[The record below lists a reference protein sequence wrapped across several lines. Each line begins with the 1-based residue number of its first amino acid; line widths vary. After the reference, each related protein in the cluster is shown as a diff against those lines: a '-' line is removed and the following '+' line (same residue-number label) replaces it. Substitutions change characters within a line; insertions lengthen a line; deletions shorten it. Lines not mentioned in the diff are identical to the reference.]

1 MMTTFLIRLQQP
13 CVLQSLQGMRPLST
27 TMTDCARKWKYNP
40 DRDLHP
46 VEVPTNTELP
56 ERYRLNVM
64 TKTPSMYVGGGVR
77 PYKGTKELWRM
88 MGEDKAQ
95 SDLVLGQFGV
105 VALTGGMLKHRH
117 FEMIRATA
125 GRNLN
130 AKKTFAIY
138 RVDAPY
144 KPITDHGFGKRMGGG
159 KGGIDEYGTPVRAG
173 RVIMEV
179 GGKAEWMEVQPWL
192 QVIAGK
198 LPFKALA
205 VSAEYLKKLREEE
218 ERLTKANQ
226 NPITFEWLIRNNIM
240 NCQLKFSEY
249 DRRWFG
255 RFTYKDRK
263 QNMKW
268 QSVTKM
274 GYPEGKN

>member
-1 MMTTFLIRLQQP
+1 
-13 CVLQSLQGMRPLST
+13 
-27 TMTDCARKWKYNP
+27 
-40 DRDLHP
+40 
-46 VEVPTNTELP
+46 
-56 ERYRLNVM
+56 
-64 TKTPSMYVGGGVR
+64 MYLGGGVR

-117 FEMIRATA
+117 FEMMRATA

-159 KGGIDEYGTPVRAG
+159 KGAIDEYGTPVRAG

-192 QVIAGK
+192 RVIAGK
-198 LPFKALA
+198 LPFQALA
-205 VSAEYLKKLREEE
+205 VSAEHLKKLREEE

-226 NPITFEWLIRNNIM
+226 NPISFEWLIRNNIM
-240 NCQLKFSEY
+240 NCQMKFSEY
-249 DRRWFG
+249 DQKWFG
-255 RFTYKDRK
+255 KFTYKDRK
-263 QNMKW
+263 HNMKW

-274 GYPEGKN
+274 AYPTGKN